1 MTDNKDLVLIA
12 QESGL
17 EKSKTEVLL
26 TKFSSYFNEAKQLVK
41 VGKEIVVTDEN
52 DLEGMAKAREIRRQ
66 LQDIRT
72 KGVEPTRKALKEQSL
87 REGRAID
94 GIANVIK
101 ALIVTEEERL
111 MAQEKF
117 AERLQ
122 AERDNKIEAERHNQ
136 LSKYVDDSEIYS
148 LHPSNLTDEAFE
160 KLLGNSKLAY
170 EAQKKAEQEAEAERI
185 ENEKKEK
192 IFNERKF
199 ELVKYSDFIELAELT
214 IETTEQQFEKLK
226 TSALTAYKKYQEE
239 QEKIRKENE
248 KLQKE
253 KEKAEAERLKAEQE
267 LAKQREAQELKER
280 QEREAQEAKKRAEEE
295 LERKSLLAPDKQ
307 KLLEFAKQIQ
317 STTAPAVK
325 SKEADM
331 ILEKA
336 MELILEAVEV
346 LQQGAKKL

>member
-12 QESGL
+12 QKSGL
-17 EKSKTEVLL
+17 EKSKTEILL
-26 TKFSSYFNEAKQLVK
+26 SKFGGYFQEAKSIASEA
-41 VGKEIVVTDEN
+41 KEIVVTDEN
-52 DLEGMAKAREIRRQ
+52 DIATMAEAKEKRLNLKRIR
-66 LQDIRT
+66 
-72 KGVEPTRKALKEQSL
+72 VEADKTRKELKEQSL

-101 ALIVTEEERL
+101 ALIVPVEEHLE
-111 MAQEKF
+111 AQEKY

-148 LHPSNLTDEAFE
+148 LHPSNLTDEAFN

-214 IETTEQQFEKLK
+214 IDTTEQQFEKLK
-226 TSALTAYKKYQEE
+226 KSALTAYKKHQEE

-267 LAKQREAQELKER
+267 LAKQKETQELKER

>member
-17 EKSKTEVLL
+17 EKSKTE
-26 TKFSSYFNEAKQLVK
+26 
-41 VGKEIVVTDEN
+41 IV
-52 DLEGMAKAREIRRQ
+52 
-66 LQDIRT
+66 
-72 KGVEPTRKALKEQSL
+72 P
-87 REGRAID
+87 
-94 GIANVIK
+94 
-101 ALIVTEEERL
+101 EEERL

-122 AERDNKIEAERHNQ
+122 AEKDNKIETERHNQ

-148 LHPSNLTDEAFE
+148 LHPSNLTDKAFE
-160 KLLGNSKLAY
+160 KLLGNSKLMKHLRNFL
-170 EAQKKAEQEAEAERI
+170 ETQSNHKKAQKKAEQDAEAERI

-199 ELVKYSDFIELAELT
+199 ELVKYSDFIEIAELT
-214 IETTEQQFEKLK
+214 IDSTEQQFEKLK
-226 TSALTAYKKYQEE
+226 NSALLAYKKHQEE

-253 KEKAEAERLKAEQE
+253 KEKADSERLKAEQE
-267 LAKQREAQELKER
+267 LVKQKEAQELKER
-280 QEREAQEAKKRAEEE
+280 QEREVEEAKKRAVEEA
-295 LERKSLLAPDKQ
+295 ERKSLLAPDKE

-317 STTAPAVK
+317 TVTAPAVK

-331 ILEKA
+331 ILEKS
-336 MELILEAVEV
+336 MELILQAVEV